1 MPQVPAYAHLST
13 TEDINYLC
21 NANSKVNFNCK
32 FVWDKKVIVLRN
44 CNTAGDLVDLK
55 ISAKYLQFKPWVLL
69 SVRHFDVNGTQT
81 PVPICHLCNDSIESI
96 STKQTLDMLPQHI
109 CHHSRVAANI
119 IRDFDCCW
127 HLDGALQLSPDEDA
141 DKNRVEIFHIRE
153 GSSTTSS
160 QTLVFCSIE
169 LLLSIH
175 GNAGI
180 D

>member
-21 NANSKVNFNCK
+21 NANSDVNFNCK

-44 CNTAGDLVDLK
+44 CNT
-55 ISAKYLQFKPWVLL
+55 
-69 SVRHFDVNGTQT
+69 VNGTQT

-96 STKQTLDMLPQHI
+96 STKQTLDMLSQHI
-109 CHHSRVAANI
+109 CHHSWVAANI

>member
-21 NANSKVNFNCK
+21 NANSDINFNCK

-55 ISAKYLQFKPWVLL
+55 MSAKYLQFKPWVLL
-69 SVRHFDVNGTQT
+69 SVRQFDVNGTQT

-96 STKQTLDMLPQHI
+96 STKQTLDMLSQHI

>member
-1 MPQVPAYAHLST
+1 M
-13 TEDINYLC
+13 
-21 NANSKVNFNCK
+21 
-32 FVWDKKVIVLRN
+32 LRN

-69 SVRHFDVNGTQT
+69 SVRQFDVNGTQTPDPICHLCNVIANHSIESISTKQTLDVHVNGTQT

-96 STKQTLDMLPQHI
+96 STKQTLDMLSQHI